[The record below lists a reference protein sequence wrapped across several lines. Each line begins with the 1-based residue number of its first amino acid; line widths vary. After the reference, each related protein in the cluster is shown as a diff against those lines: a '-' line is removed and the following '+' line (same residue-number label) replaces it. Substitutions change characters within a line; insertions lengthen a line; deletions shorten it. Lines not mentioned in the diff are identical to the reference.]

1 MSQPLFRSL
10 PAPDDADRFAVLKG
24 DVEVGRFALR
34 GLYDHVAGRR
44 LAAAIGG
51 PRQLRFPGPHGIVHD
66 VSIACDRELAHVEAV
81 FAAIAHRSLARLYG
95 AVFFCG
101 KAPCHRSDRDRSC
114 CGHDR
119 CQAGVLRAMGIELPA
134 ELAATD
140 LAPVIGVFEP
150 ARVENLA
157 RLRALE
163 LGRAIALAA

>member
-10 PAPDDADRFAVLKG
+10 PDPGDPDRFAVVLG
-24 DVEVGRFALR
+24 DVEIGRFALR
-34 GLYDHVAGRR
+34 GLLDHGTGRK

-51 PRQLRFPGPHGIVHD
+51 PRQIRFPGPHGIVHD
-66 VSIACDRELAHVEAV
+66 VAIGCDRELAHVEAV
-81 FAAIAHRSLARLYG
+81 FVAIARRSLARLYG

-101 KAPCHRSDRDRSC
+101 GARGD
-114 CGHDR
+114 
-119 CQAGVLRAMGIELPA
+119 AGVLRALGVELPA
-134 ELAATD
+134 ELATTD

-150 ARVENLA
+150 ARASNLA

>member
-10 PAPDDADRFAVLKG
+10 PDPRDPDRVAVVLG

-34 GLYDHVAGRR
+34 GLLDHGAGRK

-51 PRQLRFPGPHGIVHD
+51 PRQARFPGPHGIVHD
-66 VSIACDRELAHVEAV
+66 VTIACDRELAHVEAV
-81 FAAIAHRSLARLYG
+81 FAAIARRSLARLYG

-101 KAPCHRSDRDRSC
+101 GDLR
-114 CGHDR
+114 
-119 CQAGVLRAMGIELPA
+119 QLGVLRALGVELPA

-163 LGRAIALAA
+163 LGRAFALAA